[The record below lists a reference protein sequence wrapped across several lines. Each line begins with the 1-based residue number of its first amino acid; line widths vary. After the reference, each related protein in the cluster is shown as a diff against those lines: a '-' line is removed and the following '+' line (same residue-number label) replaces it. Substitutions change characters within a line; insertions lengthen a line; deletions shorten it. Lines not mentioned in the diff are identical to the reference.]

1 VMALVS
7 EQVLVG
13 AANGDKISCSGP
25 SLMLDPQT
33 AVHLALVLHELAT
46 NARKY
51 GSLSVPSGRLSVT
64 WEMRSNGGCRLLLS
78 WLHGKRILVME
89 DEPLVSMELEG
100 ELAAAGCE
108 VIGPAAT
115 LAHAKTLVEEGK
127 YDAALVDVNLKGQPV
142 DELAALLTE
151 KNHPFAFVT
160 GYGRDALPEAFR
172 GAA

>member
-1 VMALVS
+1 LKD
-7 EQVLVG
+7 QPK
-13 AANGDKISCSGP
+13 AARGPATAFPKLRPAP
-25 SLMLDPQT
+25 SLRAAP
-33 AVHLALVLHELAT
+33 A
-46 NARKY
+46 AR
-51 GSLSVPSGRLSVT
+51 G
-64 WEMRSNGGCRLLLS
+64 
-78 WLHGKRILVME
+78 LHGKRILVIE

-108 VIGPAAT
+108 GIGPAAT

-151 KNHPFAFVT
+151 KKHPFAFVT

-172 GAA
+172 GAAVLAKPFSSDQLLATAEGLLHPSSAVVPLRHKRR